1 MLWWLVVLIAI
12 ALCCSFLAPASGLH
26 KSALQAF
33 DSSVGMLSRAGVEQ
47 SAASRRE
54 RAESVDYEPDAEGTP
69 QLRGVRATPRTSPP
83 LRTFNIRKRVTPL
96 MARMAAVKYD
106 FKCGICGKALDAT
119 WETDHIIPLSRARSA
134 ADFERL
140 NSLDNLQPVHRIPCH
155 QLKSS
160 REATSR

>member
-1 MLWWLVVLIAI
+1 MLWWLVLLIAI

-47 SAASRRE
+47 SATSRRK

-69 QLRGVRATPRTSPP
+69 QLHSVRAAPRTSPPP

-96 MARMAAVKYD
+96 MARMAAVKFD
-106 FKCGICGKALDAT
+106 F
-119 WETDHIIPLSRARSA
+119 
-134 ADFERL
+134 
-140 NSLDNLQPVHRIPCH
+140 
-155 QLKSS
+155 
-160 REATSR
+160 